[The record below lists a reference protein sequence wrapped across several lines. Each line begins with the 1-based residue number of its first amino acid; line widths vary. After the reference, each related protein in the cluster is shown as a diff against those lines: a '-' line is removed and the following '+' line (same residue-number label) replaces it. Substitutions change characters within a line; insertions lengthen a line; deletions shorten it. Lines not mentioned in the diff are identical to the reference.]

1 MGKIKK
7 LDSGKKPEDILQE
20 QFDQLSLATGDKV
33 SGRVV
38 RIENKIKEFQ
48 DQYNLAET
56 DLHSEYNSIFSNM
69 FSRQFQNIGFSVLK
83 EKDASYDDANRLLG
97 EKKDTVAFAFEA
109 FVYAKHIQGYKY
121 SFLLMQHSLD
131 PYPVKLIVDEP
142 IATELAE
149 EGTAFVITDEK
160 EYIAF
165 LSKLLQSKYLLSV
178 VNKLYSY

>member
-1 MGKIKK
+1 M
-7 LDSGKKPEDILQE
+7 
-20 QFDQLSLATGDKV
+20 
-33 SGRVV
+33 
-38 RIENKIKEFQ
+38 RIHAAYKN
-48 DQYNLAET
+48 
-56 DLHSEYNSIFSNM
+56 
-69 FSRQFQNIGFSVLK
+69 
-83 EKDASYDDANRLLG
+83 
-97 EKKDTVAFAFEA
+97 
-109 FVYAKHIQGYKY
+109 IQGI
-121 SFLLMQHSLD
+121 SIPWMSTFLLMQHSLD